1 MTDKRRKKEEY
12 MFTWCAV
19 LFFLGVAAF
28 MDSLFTFGEIFR
40 RINSVLFMLLSLGLL
55 VRVSIKQKLGQR
67 ENYQERIKELES
79 EIRDLKGIKEKVER
93 EKVVS

>member
-1 MTDKRRKKEEY
+1 
-12 MFTWCAV
+12 MFTWCIV

-40 RINSVLFMLLSLGLL
+40 KVNSVLFMLVSLGLL

-67 ENYQERIKELES
+67 ENYQQKIRELEA
-79 EIRDLKGIKEKVER
+79 EIHNLKGRKEKVER

>member
-1 MTDKRRKKEEY
+1 ML
-12 MFTWCAV
+12 TWCAV

-40 RINSVLFMLLSLGLL
+40 RVNSVLFMLVSLGLL
-55 VRVSIKQKLGQR
+55 VRVSIKQKLAQRESHEQKIRELEAEVHDLRGQR
-67 ENYQERIKELES
+67 QKM
-79 EIRDLKGIKEKVER
+79 ER